1 MAVSLATALRHEI
14 ERRHLTMAEA
24 ADKIGVTQP
33 TVSRWLRGT
42 PPDAGR
48 VAALALFLD
57 VPERRV
63 EALVMQARRAQ
74 LEQRRSDISQAPEPT
89 NDDDIELDFNSAMR
103 HVPDEVRQAV
113 IRIVKPYL
121 DEE

>member
-1 MAVSLATALRHEI
+1 
-14 ERRHLTMAEA
+14 MAEA

-48 VAALALFLD
+48 VAGLALFLD

-63 EALVMQARRAQ
+63 EALVMHARRAQ
-74 LEQRRSDISQAPEPT
+74 LEQRRSEISQTPEPSDG
-89 NDDDIELDFNSAMR
+89 DDDIELDFNSAMR

-121 DEE
+121 EETP